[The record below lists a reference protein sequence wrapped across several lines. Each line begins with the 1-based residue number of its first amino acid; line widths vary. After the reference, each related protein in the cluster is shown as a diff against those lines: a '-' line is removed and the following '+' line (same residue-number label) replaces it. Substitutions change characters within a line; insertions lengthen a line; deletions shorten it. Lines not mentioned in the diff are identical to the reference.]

1 MEREN
6 IINNLWSIAKP
17 DPDRCKSCKHENAC
31 AMRGCAI
38 IRAAIQEIEELSS
51 HNKVLQ
57 QKNREVSPW
66 IEYTVA
72 S

>member
-17 DPDRCKSCKHENAC
+17 DPDRCKGCKHENAC

-57 QKNREVSPW
+57 QKNKGVSP
-66 IEYTVA
+66 
-72 S
+72 